1 MCQTVDH
8 TDSRSGPYMAVGP
21 HISNATC
28 QQEAVRVTSEKAKKK
43 TNVDVAKKQKIN
55 IDVNKESFS

>member
-43 TNVDVAKKQKIN
+43 KKPMLMLQKN
-55 IDVNKESFS
+55 RK